1 MLFITAQQ
9 LPSFITWNKS
19 RTPGYSWLW
28 FPRFKPRQVPISQYL
43 LQVTTFAS
51 GTLLNNIVFAFSVP
65 PTLQIVFR
73 SAGNCRAFSRF
84 CLLLLVYY
92 IIVESARAE
101 SWIVMN
107 RSGSIYAP
115 RSLFHG
121 QALHAQT
128 NCTSHSP
135 LSVPYNGTSPRM
147 LDDHSPP
154 AFYPSFNFIL
164 RPFRAKI
171 AVAIVSSGVII
182 ATLFRPRTESPITI
196 IRDPGTAPNYTS
208 TTDATTAVGTVET
221 SRYTLGIA
229 MLLASLVCTGVHGA
243 LQERTYST
251 YGPYWRESI
260 FYTVRPHY

>member
-1 MLFITAQQ
+1 
-9 LPSFITWNKS
+9 
-19 RTPGYSWLW
+19 
-28 FPRFKPRQVPISQYL
+28 
-43 LQVTTFAS
+43 
-51 GTLLNNIVFAFSVP
+51 
-65 PTLQIVFR
+65 
-73 SAGNCRAFSRF
+73 
-84 CLLLLVYY
+84 
-92 IIVESARAE
+92 
-101 SWIVMN
+101 MN
-107 RSGSIYAP
+107 RSGSIHAP

-128 NCTSHSP
+128 NCSSPSSFLCPLQRGIATHADGHSP
-135 LSVPYNGTSPRM
+135 LLLSSYY
-147 LDDHSPP
+147 
-154 AFYPSFNFIL
+154 FFL

-196 IRDPGTAPNYTS
+196 IRDPGTTTNYTS
-208 TTDATTAVGTVET
+208 TTDATTATGTVDT

-260 FYTVRPHY
+260 FYTVRPLLLL